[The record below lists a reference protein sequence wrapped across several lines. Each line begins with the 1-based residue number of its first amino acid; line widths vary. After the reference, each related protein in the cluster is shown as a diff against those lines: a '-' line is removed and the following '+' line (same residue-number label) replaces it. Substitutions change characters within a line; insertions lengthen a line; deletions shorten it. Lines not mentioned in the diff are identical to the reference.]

1 MAVSTAIPATKVG
14 SVYRDAWRIYRSHP
28 WALLVP
34 GAVLFGVFGLPSA
47 FLSETTTK
55 DGLPAGLLSVGAQTL
70 GWISSFLYYGY
81 CEEVAEQA
89 RTGEVSV
96 RRALAETRPVLLKLM
111 AASVIVELLVAFGL
125 VLLIVP
131 GILLTVRWALVAP
144 IASFERAWPR
154 RAMGRSR
161 DLVRGHFWLIMA
173 TAVAM
178 FVAEQ
183 VVSTALDAA
192 GEHIGSHPTIGG
204 AIGDALG
211 DLLVAPWAGMVI
223 SIVYF
228 GLSGR
233 GAPMAASG
241 AAA

>member
-1 MAVSTAIPATKVG
+1 MPFSNPVIPGNVADPSVVRADGVYWAAATSG
-14 SVYRDAWRIYRSHP
+14 
-28 WALLVP
+28 
-34 GAVLFGVFGLPSA
+34 
-47 FLSETTTK
+47 
-55 DGLPAGLLSVGAQTL
+55 
-70 GWISSFLYYGY
+70 
-81 CEEVAEQA
+81 
-89 RTGEVSV
+89 
-96 RRALAETRPVLLKLM
+96 
-111 AASVIVELLVAFGL
+111 
-125 VLLIVP
+125 
-131 GILLTVRWALVAP
+131 RWAPVFP
-144 IASFERAWPR
+144 IF
-154 RAMGRSR
+154 RSR

-183 VVSTALDAA
+183 VASTALDAA

-233 GAPMAASG
+233 GEPMPATG

>member
-1 MAVSTAIPATKVG
+1 MAVSTAIPAATIG
-14 SVYRDAWRIYRSHP
+14 SVYRDAWRIYRRHP
-28 WALLVP
+28 GALLVP

-47 FLSETTTK
+47 LLSETTTK
-55 DGLPAGLLSVGAQTL
+55 DGLLAVLLSFGAQTL
-70 GWISSFLYYGY
+70 GWISSFVYYGY
-81 CEEVAEQA
+81 CEEVTDQA

-111 AASVIVELLVAFGL
+111 WVSVIVEVLVAFGL

-131 GILLTVRWALVAP
+131 GILLAARWALVAP
-144 IASFERAWPR
+144 IASFEGAWPR
-154 RAMGRSR
+154 RAMKRSR

-183 VVSTALDAA
+183 VVSTVLDAL

-223 SIVYF
+223 AIVYF

-233 GAPMAASG
+233 GEPMPATG